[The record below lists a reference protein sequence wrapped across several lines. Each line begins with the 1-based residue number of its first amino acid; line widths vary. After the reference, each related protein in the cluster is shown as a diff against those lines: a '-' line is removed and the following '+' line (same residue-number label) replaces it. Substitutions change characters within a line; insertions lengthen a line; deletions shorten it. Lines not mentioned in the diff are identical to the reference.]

1 MTYNKEDF
9 DLEKYKKAM
18 AIYINNLFEGKDI
31 PEKKEIE
38 SKENQKIDNKK

>member
-18 AIYINNLFEGKDI
+18 DIYIKNLFGGKDI
-31 PEKKEIE
+31 PEKKGAED
-38 SKENQKIDNKK
+38 KEKAIIDKAK